1 MPNQLYGGVLLKV
14 KAIMDLLSEKNDG
27 LTLKEIC
34 EGVDISKST
43 TLKILTTLQHIGFVR
58 RLEEEKK
65 YYLGTDLI
73 SYGQNA
79 LSGFDITD
87 VAGIYLKELRNVT
100 GETVNLGIESND
112 KIILLQKF
120 ESLQSIKL
128 NSKVGSKLDLYS
140 SAMGKAM
147 LSTMSDEMIADY
159 FSREQLIQLTE
170 QTIINPQILM
180 KQVKEVQQNGFA
192 IDYKESQDEVVC
204 VGANLEKYNHV
215 FGVFS
220 VSIPEY
226 RLDSELLEDIRRLVL
241 TTKQQIEAV
250 L

>member
-79 LSGFDITD
+79 LSSF
-87 VAGIYLKELRNVT
+87 
-100 GETVNLGIESND
+100 D

-147 LSTMSDEMIADY
+147 LATMSDEMIADY